1 MPDVKALKTFD
12 SRYGKV
18 RTGETFSCEQ
28 GYAVALKA
36 NGLIEL
42 LGGEAKADREPQRT
56 QAFTSAPLH
65 KDGDTLVGK
74 GTADPSGAGGGKPF
88 ASSRADPASRPP
100 IAQPSKPAS
109 AKR

>member
-18 RTGETFSCEQ
+18 RTGETFAAEQ

-36 NGLIEL
+36 NGLVEIV
-42 LGGEAKADREPQRT
+42 GEKSKADREPQRR
-56 QAFTSAPLH
+56 QAFVAAPLN
-65 KDGDTLVGK
+65 KDTLVGK
-74 GTADPSGAGGGKPF
+74 GTEDPSGAGGGKPF

-100 IAQPSKPAS
+100 IAPPSKPPS